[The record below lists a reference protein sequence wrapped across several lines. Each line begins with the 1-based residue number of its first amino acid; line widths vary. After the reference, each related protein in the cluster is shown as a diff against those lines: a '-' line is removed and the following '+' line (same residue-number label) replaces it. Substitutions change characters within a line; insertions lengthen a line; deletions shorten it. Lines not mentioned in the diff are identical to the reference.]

1 MPSLS
6 VFCVQGIP
14 CTGSMRVFV
23 LSGTVHVP
31 LWYLL
36 KLCLGHSTV
45 QMWVHYTSGTA
56 SYKALQKGSFKKP
69 WYCLTYN
76 PKFPILQTSCVEYVC
91 SANSTHCTV
100 ALVLQIPYL
109 LSSFS
114 ASFLPPCLPLI
125 SGECSIVVLSLLV
138 IWFSC
143 YFTMMNLVIAFF
155 YCRCV
160 TLYCMCRGCMVR

>member
-114 ASFLPPCLPLI
+114 ASFLPPLPP
-125 SGECSIVVLSLLV
+125 SHFWWVFNCSFVIAGNLVQLLFHHDEFGDCFFLLSLRHTV
-138 IWFSC
+138 
-143 YFTMMNLVIAFF
+143 
-155 YCRCV
+155 
-160 TLYCMCRGCMVR
+160 LYV